1 VRHAWPRTS
10 RHRPSPSPAPRA
22 TGSWC
27 SPSWSGSSCGSEAC
41 ERRAVGSN
49 GTEMGRFDGRQRS
62 TAPPSRVSR
71 SERRSAE
78 MPACTRK
85 QPRRWTRRGAG
96 SSSEARAAGSQG
108 PRLDVHTWRTLPRVG
123 AGVRRG
129 ASRAHQGGPLHEL
142 IQEACGLAFPLRGVE
157 DAVADV
163 GPGTVDDDL
172 RAERDLLQLNGD
184 AAKLDGAGAAA
195 GAAVADLVSCARS
208 RRDCGFGR
216 LTGRRRGP

>member
-1 VRHAWPRTS
+1 MEGAGSGLEVA
-10 RHRPSPSPAPRA
+10 AQQDRA
-22 TGSWC
+22 LGATL
-27 SPSWSGSSCGSEAC
+27 
-41 ERRAVGSN
+41 
-49 GTEMGRFDGRQRS
+49 T
-62 TAPPSRVSR
+62 PPSRVEQKRAAVSR
-71 SERRSAE
+71 D
-78 MPACTRK
+78 ACLHAK
-85 QPRRWTRRGAG
+85 HPRRWTRRGAG

-142 IQEACGLAFPLRGVE
+142 IQEAYGLAFPLRGVE

-163 GPGTVDDDL
+163 GPGTVDDYL